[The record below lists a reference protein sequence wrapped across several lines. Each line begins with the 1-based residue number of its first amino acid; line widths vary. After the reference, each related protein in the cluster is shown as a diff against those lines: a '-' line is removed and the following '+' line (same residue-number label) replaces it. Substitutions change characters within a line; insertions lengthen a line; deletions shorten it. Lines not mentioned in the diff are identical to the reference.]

1 MFENGFGDVL
11 VTYEQDA
18 LYDKARGALRGEI
31 VYPKKSILCEHT
43 LVMIDKNINAEERG
57 LVDAFVSFLWSEQ
70 AQRIFVNYGFR
81 SIDGCLNE
89 ERSDFGNISDLLQ
102 IEDFGG
108 SAAFIAALSTPEAQ
122 FALRFSFFI
131 AFATAAINAVLGTYA
146 AYVLSKFR
154 FFDQRPLNIMVNLPV
169 AIPTVV
175 VGTSLL
181 LLWGPI
187 GLLGRWIDPSG
198 LQPMFTPVAVLLAH
212 LFVTFPYMLGAV
224 KPLLDEQETTYEQ
237 AAYTI
242 GANRWQTFRYVILP
256 TLKGGL
262 FSGTLLTFSH
272 SLGEFGAT
280 VLVSG
285 NLQFR
290 TQTAPLYIFSQF
302 EAGNIAT
309 ANAVAAL
316 LALVS
321 FSIFFLLIHSTSRPG
336 RTRDAL

>member
-1 MFENGFGDVL
+1 MGFKRPSVAVPVGFLILVL
-11 VTYEQDA
+11 LPLLILPLGSIFFFA
-18 LYDKARGALRGEI
+18 FRGGG
-31 VYPKKSILCEHT
+31 V
-43 LVMIDKNINAEERG
+43 
-57 LVDAFVSFLWSEQ
+57 AF
-70 AQRIFVNYGFR
+70 AT
-81 SIDGCLNE
+81 
-89 ERSDFGNISDLLQ
+89 
-102 IEDFGG
+102 
-108 SAAFIAALSTPEAQ
+108 ALSTPDAQ
-122 FALRFSFFI
+122 FALRFSFLI
-131 AFATAAINAVLGTYA
+131 AFATAAINAVLGTFA
-146 AYVLSKFR
+146 AYVLGKFR
-154 FFDQRPLNIMVNLPV
+154 FFGNNLLNILVNLPV

-187 GLLGRWIDPSG
+187 GLLGRWLDPLG

-242 GANRWQTFRYVILP
+242 GASRWQTFRYVILP
-256 TLKGGL
+256 SLKGGL
-262 FSGTLLTFSH
+262 FSGALLTFSH

-285 NLQFR
+285 NLQLR

-316 LALVS
+316 LAFLS
-321 FSIFFLLIHSTSRPG
+321 FIIFFLLIHSTG
-336 RTRDAL
+336 RTRQTIEEM